1 MTKQYYKNL
10 SLTFLIIIV
19 WCVYVFFDYFT
30 ETDGFI
36 KLALFFDYFN
46 AVAFASGLAM
56 LNILLR
62 FTTFRNQTER
72 FKDNFFYIF
81 SAIANL
87 FLPIVYLI
95 YLVIRKRSIIEFI
108 TTLELGNILIMLN
121 VIFGCFIMTDIYYN
135 RKTSTEN
142 MTSC

>member
-1 MTKQYYKNL
+1 MTKKYYKNL

-36 KLALFFDYFN
+36 KLTLFFDYFK
-46 AVAFASGLAM
+46 AVVIASGLAT

-62 FTTFRNQTER
+62 FTKFRNQTEK

-87 FLPIVYLI
+87 FLPTVYLI
-95 YLVIRKRSIIEFI
+95 YLVISKQSIIEFI
-108 TTLELGNILIMLN
+108 TTIEPGNILIMLN
-121 VIFGCFIMTDIYYN
+121 FIFGCFIITDIYYN
-135 RKTSTEN
+135 RKTQQKT
-142 MTSC
+142 